1 MQRYTKKIKKPSF
14 EAIYFSKIYVNM
26 IVLIDNGHGYNTP
39 GKCSPSLKGSGLNIS
54 SEFTEDGR
62 FKEWKYTR
70 VIANQVVDILVD
82 YGYDARILVP
92 EDKDISLSERIR
104 RVRTIC
110 NKEGAE
116 NVLIISVHAN
126 AVGDATQWMTGKG
139 WEAYTTR
146 GKTISDKLADFL
158 YSRADKNLPGRKIR
172 EDWTDG
178 DRDKEADFYIIK
190 KSPCAA
196 VLTENFFY
204 DNKDDLEY
212 LTSEEGVQGVVRLHV
227 EGIIDYIKYSGK

>member
-1 MQRYTKKIKKPSF
+1 MVI
-14 EAIYFSKIYVNM
+14 
-26 IVLIDNGHGYNTP
+26 LIDSGHGYNTN
-39 GKCSPSLKGSGLNIS
+39 GKQSPLLSEDFNIG
-54 SEFTEDGR
+54 SEFTENGR

-70 VIANQVVDILVD
+70 VISNDVVTKLKSM
-82 YGYDARILVP
+82 GYDARLVTP

-104 RVRTIC
+104 RINTIC
-110 NKEGAE
+110 NKEGAS
-116 NVLIISVHAN
+116 NVLLISVHAN
-126 AVGDATQWMTGKG
+126 AVGDSSEWMQGKG

-158 YSRADKNLPGRKIR
+158 YKRADSNIKGRKIR

-190 KSPCAA
+190 KAKCAA

-204 DNKDDLEY
+204 DNKDDLKY
-212 LTSEEGVQGVVRLHV
+212 LTSEEGVHAVVRLHI
-227 EGIIDYIKYSGK
+227 EGIIDFINYKKGK

>member
-1 MQRYTKKIKKPSF
+1 MI
-14 EAIYFSKIYVNM
+14 IY
-26 IVLIDNGHGYNTP
+26 IDNGHGNNTS
-39 GKCSPSLKGSGLNIS
+39 GKHSPLLKGSGLNVS
-54 SEFTEDGR
+54 DEFTENGR

-70 VIANQVVDILVD
+70 VIANQIVDILVD

-92 EDKDISLSERIR
+92 EERDISLSERIR
-104 RVRTIC
+104 RINTVC

-116 NVLIISVHAN
+116 NVLLISVHAN
-126 AVGDATQWMTGKG
+126 AVGDASQWMNGKG

-146 GKTISDKLADFL
+146 GKTKSDDLATCL
-158 YSRADKNLPGRKIR
+158 YNRADSNIKGRKIR

-190 KSPCAA
+190 KSKCPA

-212 LTSEEGVQGVVRLHV
+212 LTSDLGVHNVVRLHV
-227 EGIIDYIKYSGK
+227 EGIIDFIKSQKK